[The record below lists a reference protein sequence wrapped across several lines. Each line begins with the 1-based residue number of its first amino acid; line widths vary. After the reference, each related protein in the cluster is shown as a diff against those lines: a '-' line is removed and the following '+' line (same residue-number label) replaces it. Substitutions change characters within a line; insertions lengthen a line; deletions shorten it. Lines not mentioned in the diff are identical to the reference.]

1 VDTGG
6 AAAAD
11 TAVQEPG
18 GHRGSS
24 SRHSSPRAGWTQGE
38 QLQQTQQS
46 KSRVD
51 TGGAAADTAVQE
63 LGGQSTH
70 RTCFHFFGKRHTSP
84 QQQVG
89 SVVQQLLSVCKLFSK
104 TKRVVLTP
112 QYLKNKNMSG
122 LIDGF
127 LPFKEF
133 SETQKDF
140 VRANIEQVNGQ
151 EDKTYVARAS
161 VMWGGEEVSDV
172 YVTVDLG
179 QAEMRATTTISE
191 RKLVEDTSWY
201 QYTFVFIKQ
210 DDGSYE
216 TYTPVVKPRLGM
228 HKEDEG
234 GRVMFKNNT
243 DAIDSRFKKV
253 HSNRHPYALEY
264 LWNVQT
270 EKYRLKSDNT
280 SGKVT
285 FTLGEG

>member
-1 VDTGG
+1 
-6 AAAAD
+6 
-11 TAVQEPG
+11 
-18 GHRGSS
+18 
-24 SRHSSPRAGWTQGE
+24 
-38 QLQQTQQS
+38 
-46 KSRVD
+46 VD

-84 QQQVG
+84 QQQ
-89 SVVQQLLSVCKLFSK
+89 
-104 TKRVVLTP
+104 
-112 QYLKNKNMSG
+112 SG

-127 LPFKEF
+127 LCFKGKGF
-133 SETQKDF
+133 SDTQRDF

>member
-1 VDTGG
+1 
-6 AAAAD
+6 
-11 TAVQEPG
+11 
-18 GHRGSS
+18 
-24 SRHSSPRAGWTQGE
+24 
-38 QLQQTQQS
+38 
-46 KSRVD
+46 VD

-63 LGGQSTH
+63 LGGHRGSSCSRHSSPRAGWTQGEQQQTQQSKSWVDRAHTGPVFTH

-201 QYTFVFIKQ
+201 QYTFVFIEQ
-210 DDGSYE
+210 DDGSYK